1 MAPQIVAGAVRRMR
15 LLLVDGYN
23 VIRQTPPYR
32 DLAEA
37 DLESA
42 RAALVSDVGAY
53 ADRSFDATVV
63 FDGHLNPASNGV
75 AHKVAGITVIFSRY
89 GADADSVIESLARA
103 ARERGDDTVVV
114 TSDAQTQ
121 WAVLGGSVARMSSP
135 EFAGELRAQEAEWRE
150 HSPAGST
157 RGRIEDRVDAD
168 TRERLSR
175 WARGIG

>member
-1 MAPQIVAGAVRRMR
+1 MR

-32 DLAEA
+32 ELAEG

-42 RAALVSDVGAY
+42 RAALVSDVAAY
-53 ADRSFDATVV
+53 ADRSFQATVV
-63 FDGHLNPASNGV
+63 FDGHLNPGSNGLP
-75 AHKVAGITVIFSRY
+75 HQVAGITVVFSRY
-89 GADADSVIESLARA
+89 GRDADAVIESLART

-121 WAVLGGSVARMSSP
+121 WVVLGGSVVRMSSP
-135 EFAGELRAQEAEWRE
+135 EFAGELRAQESDWRE
-150 HSPAGST
+150 HAPTGSV
-157 RGRIEDRVDAD
+157 RGRLEDRVDAD

-175 WARGIG
+175 WARGEE